1 MTTAV
6 PPAGQGV
13 PADRFESE
21 VLQYIDGLYG
31 YAIHLTRN
39 PDDASDLVQE
49 TYARAFKARS
59 QYRLGTNARAWL
71 FAILRNTFLN
81 DRRSACRSPKTVS
94 CDWLDELA
102 GEDQDGFESP
112 RSPDPQKSFLAG
124 LMREDIESALNRLP
138 EEFRSAV
145 VLCDVEEMSYAEIS
159 QILSIPIGTVRSR
172 IHRGRAIL
180 RKLLVGW
187 QSAMMEGS
195 DGEVLAGG

>member
-6 PPAGQGV
+6 PPAGQGAL
-13 PADRFESE
+13 ADRFESE

-81 DRRSACRSPKTVS
+81 DRRAACRSPRTVS

-124 LMREDIESALNRLP
+124 LMREDIENALNRLP

-159 QILSIPIGTVRSR
+159 QILAIPIGTVRSR

-180 RKLLVGW
+180 RKLLVEW
-187 QSAMMEGS
+187 QSEMMEGS
-195 DGEVLAGG
+195 GGEVLAGG

>member
-1 MTTAV
+1 MTAERTAA
-6 PPAGQGV
+6 AGG
-13 PADRFESE
+13 PGDRFEVE
-21 VLQYIDGLYG
+21 VLQYLDGLYG

-39 PDDASDLVQE
+39 PEDASDLVQE

-81 DRRSACRSPKTVS
+81 DRRAACRSPKTVS

-102 GEDQDGFESP
+102 GEDQDGYESP

-124 LMREDIESALNRLP
+124 LMREDIERALNRLP

-145 VLCDVEEMSYAEIS
+145 VLCDVEEMSYAEIA
-159 QILSIPIGTVRSR
+159 QILAIPIGTVRSR

-180 RKLLVGW
+180 RRLLIEW
-187 QSAMMEGS
+187 QSSMMEGS
-195 DGEVLAGG
+195 GGEVLTGG